1 LALNKFEISVLRILA
16 KKHNPMRISSL
27 IEGFPDY
34 YIDNILL
41 ALLNLSYQGYIMF
54 SDHNNSPEVRI
65 FLNNDRRKEVLK
77 IIDPLPSPRSIAEAN
92 ILTDPERAKNTNNN
106 DNNNFYYQNSNSKNS
121 LNNYSNTKDKKSIY
135 RFLEPIKNK
144 LLSDNNQQDYTSGKN
159 KTSNVQPLI
168 LKSLATLSLIVL
180 GFMMSTLS
188 VVEFVGDNNNYSSNV
203 VSDRNVLKFGKH
215 AEKPFKYQWHLNKEY
230 FRDTNS
236 SSSSSFIAPSDI
248 QQASYLCS
256 REKNYSY

>member
-1 LALNKFEISVLRILA
+1 MALNKFEISILRILA

-34 YIDNILL
+34 HIDNILL
-41 ALLNLSYQGYIMF
+41 AILNLSYQGYILF
-54 SDHNNSPEVRI
+54 SDHNNTPEVRI

-77 IIDPLPSPRSIAEAN
+77 IIDPLPSSRSIVEAN
-92 ILTDPERAKNTNNN
+92 ILMDAERAKNTDNN
-106 DNNNFYYQNSNSKNS
+106 NNNFYYQNSNSKNS
-121 LNNYSNTKDKKSIY
+121 LNKYSNTKNKKSMN
-135 RFLEPIKNK
+135 RFLEAIKNK
-144 LLSDNNQQDYTSGKN
+144 LLSDNNQQEYTSKD

-188 VVEFVGDNNNYSSNV
+188 VVEFVGDNNYSSNV

-215 AEKPFKYQWHLNKEY
+215 AEKPFKYQWHLNKGY